1 MNKIAIYL
9 NRHLT
14 GNVFD
19 KDSILEA
26 YSTDRSLLK
35 IKPRLVAIP
44 ENTSDIRK
52 IVRFVSQLADKK
64 YSLPIESLSRRRN
77 LTVLKN

>member
-1 MNKIAIYL
+1 MGKRVNKIAVYL
-9 NRHLT
+9 NSHLS

-44 ENTSDIRK
+44 ETTADIRK
-52 IVRFVSQLADKK
+52 IVRFV
-64 YSLPIESLSRRRN
+64 
-77 LTVLKN
+77 